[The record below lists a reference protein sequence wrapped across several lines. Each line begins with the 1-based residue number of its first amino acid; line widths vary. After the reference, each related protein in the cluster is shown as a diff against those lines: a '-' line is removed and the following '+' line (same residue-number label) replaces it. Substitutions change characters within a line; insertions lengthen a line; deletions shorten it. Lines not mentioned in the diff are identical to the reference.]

1 MAGED
6 ALVEHQPPSRC
17 FINQC
22 EHRWGGIQGQSLGVQ
37 GLSTKQTQTVDMPE
51 MGMGK
56 QHRNHLR
63 MLPYGKL
70 FTKGSGRFN
79 QVAVAVFINSAQR
92 YRVSGITGR

>member
-1 MAGED
+1 
-6 ALVEHQPPSRC
+6 
-17 FINQC
+17 
-22 EHRWGGIQGQSLGVQ
+22 
-37 GLSTKQTQTVDMPE
+37 MPE

-70 FTKGSGRFN
+70 FAKGSGRFN

-92 YRVSGITGR
+92 YRVSVIAGR